1 MKDKQGLLIIHLQ
14 VNDAL
19 VLCNTNH
26 LLQAF
31 KDSIN
36 HKYSPKWTR
45 KPTLYLRIKLHFS
58 DDGSSIKISQPH
70 QIFEYVVEGG
80 FKEGYNG
87 TTAVLPE
94 ATSKSDTQLV
104 SSIITIKVDEDNFTI
119 IKPCQD
125 SAKRMWRALLSAHQN
140 NTAGGRYMHLR
151 SMMTTRAGS
160 DEKVK
165 KLIGTMDVIRQRLMN
180 VCPEG
185 NVSIDDLYVSSLI
198 SALPESWTS
207 VTTPLELQSV
217 VTAGE
222 LKKVLRGHLVKMKN
236 KETSM
241 LSAPVAM

>member
-1 MKDKQGLLIIHLQ
+1 
-14 VNDAL
+14 
-19 VLCNTNH
+19 
-26 LLQAF
+26 
-31 KDSIN
+31 
-36 HKYSPKWTR
+36 
-45 KPTLYLRIKLHFS
+45 
-58 DDGSSIKISQPH
+58 
-70 QIFEYVVEGG
+70 
-80 FKEGYNG
+80 
-87 TTAVLPE
+87 
-94 ATSKSDTQLV
+94 
-104 SSIITIKVDEDNFTI
+104 
-119 IKPCQD
+119 
-125 SAKRMWRALLSAHQN
+125 
-140 NTAGGRYMHLR
+140 MHLR